1 MERPD
6 YTFSSKNTRG
16 YRLTIVTQLLQAI
29 ETMHRPEEMFQWLAS
44 AIVQCFDVSIIQ
56 FWTRESGW
64 SGQPH
69 LAQLRALDSQDRS
82 LPAYMISEKM
92 TMTVEHISK
101 EQRIFP
107 PQPVEQLFPHFQASL
122 LKRYG
127 LNYCAYCLIDKAL
140 ISPTAA
146 AGRANQTN
154 VSFAPAGY
162 ALSHERT
169 LVGLTFIALLL
180 LRRYP
185 QQDLI
190 PTISII
196 LEQALGIAEK
206 HRLLLPVAANSGRLS
221 LPDRLSPSKEYPAI
235 NRGPTVASR
244 FIEDPPQEAL
254 SALPGLIPRIKQDG
268 RLLVSS
274 NPFASS
280 VTISDKQ
287 ALRLYTAIDGRKTV
301 DELRSIGMT
310 LQEVQTALQTL
321 LKLDCIEIYTPE
333 GQPVDATLLFK

>member
-6 YTFSSKNTRG
+6 YTKNHTFSSKNTRG

-64 SGQPH
+64 SGW
-69 LAQLRALDSQDRS
+69 AETSTQLRALDSQDRS

-107 PQPVEQLFPHFQASL
+107 PQPVEQLIPHFQASL

-127 LNYCAYCLIDKAL
+127 LNYCAYCLIDK
-140 ISPTAA
+140 
-146 AGRANQTN
+146 N
-154 VSFAPAGY
+154 VSIAPAEY
-162 ALSHERT
+162 TLSHDST
-169 LVGLTFIALLL
+169 SVGLTFIALLL

-196 LEQALGIAEK
+196 LEQALGIAEQ
-206 HRLLLPVAANSGRLS
+206 HRLLLPVAAGSGRLS
-221 LPDRLSPSKEYPAI
+221 LPDRF
-235 NRGPTVASR
+235 SR
-244 FIEDPPQEAL
+244 HPERSEGSQEPLPQEAP
-254 SALPGLIPRIKQDG
+254 SALLGLIPRLKQDG

-301 DELRSIGMT
+301 DELRSTGMT
-310 LQEVQTALQTL
+310 LKEVQTALQTL

-333 GQPVDATLLFK
+333 GQPVDAALLFK